1 MLHKHIQVLLSI
13 AGKSKRIDVS
23 ALNSKS
29 FIYQTSYF
37 RKSNSQCLFVIIQ
50 KGQIIMQITPV
61 CHLYYNYTKHIHRTF
76 KGKYVWV
83 FFLEMGDLFLKR
95 LPHFFP
101 LQRQMKDSLSQLQN
115 VLLKHE
121 TCFSSV
127 MHDGC
132 FISLEH

>member
-1 MLHKHIQVLLSI
+1 
-13 AGKSKRIDVS
+13 
-23 ALNSKS
+23 
-29 FIYQTSYF
+29 
-37 RKSNSQCLFVIIQ
+37 
-50 KGQIIMQITPV
+50 MQITPV
-61 CHLYYNYTKHIHRTF
+61 CHLYYNYTKNIHRTF